1 MSRTSSITYVR
12 ECGGG
17 GVPCPLF
24 DNHVLEVVAEM
35 YNKTPETLD
44 EQKKQDA
51 FILYYIFFHNIDIE
65 GY

>member
-1 MSRTSSITYVR
+1 MARTSGITYVR

-17 GVPCPLF
+17 GIPCPLF

-44 EQKKQDA
+44 EQKKNDA
-51 FILYYIFFHNIDIE
+51 FILYYLVNKGIDVNGI
-65 GY
+65 

>member
-1 MSRTSSITYVR
+1 MSRTSGITYVR

-24 DNHVLEVVAEM
+24 ENYVLEVVAEM

-51 FILYYIFFHNIDIE
+51 FILYYLWKQDIDVNGI
-65 GY
+65 